1 MNRWVSSPK
10 EGTCLN
16 YSPISLC
23 IWHKLVSK
31 TAKPKETQAVVF
43 SILLF
48 LPFPFWQLA
57 RLPPLTR
64 YVSGNLAVLAT
75 RQLQAWLKARP
86 AEDLV
91 GRFLQ
96 HDSPPCCAVH
106 QCCLGSNQPIGGKA
120 SVSVRCG
127 DDLISHVDLQQ
138 WLTDCELLGAI
149 WISGKAVCS
158 VTVPWFCLWLKQSGL
173 SSQCLAVGEAI
184 VLFWLPSDSFS

>member
-1 MNRWVSSPK
+1 MSRWVSSPK
-10 EGTCLN
+10 EGTRLN
-16 YSPISLC
+16 YSPVSLC
-23 IWHKLVSK
+23 IRHKLVSK

-48 LPFPFWQLA
+48 LPLPFWQLA
-57 RLPPLTR
+57 QLLPLTR
-64 YVSGNLAVLAT
+64 YVSGNLAALAT
-75 RQLQAWLKARP
+75 RHLQAWLKARP

-96 HDSPPCCAVH
+96 HGSPPCCAVH

-138 WLTDCELLGAI
+138 WLTD
-149 WISGKAVCS
+149 WWTSGCNMNFREGCLVCD
-158 VTVPWFCLWLKQSGL
+158 
-173 SSQCLAVGEAI
+173 SSL
-184 VLFWLPSDSFS
+184 VLFMIETERPFISVFGSRWSNCTILAAL